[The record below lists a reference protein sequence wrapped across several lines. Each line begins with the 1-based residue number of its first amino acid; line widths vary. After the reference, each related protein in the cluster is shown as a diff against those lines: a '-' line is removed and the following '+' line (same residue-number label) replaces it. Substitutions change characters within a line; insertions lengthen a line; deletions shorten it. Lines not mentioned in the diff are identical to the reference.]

1 MESQSALSTISS
13 RENIWR
19 LHAEMKNVQLVQA
32 EHADRLLRLERRQDD
47 DARLKSVWEP
57 IHNPPSDM
65 LTSFDQ
71 EHQQSLLGSLQL
83 DQDDLPRRGA
93 SRANSVRFD
102 ERAIQ
107 AHWMQGSRSSSDFY
121 PTRTGSGLGGHP
133 MTERSSS
140 YKSDGRQSS
149 AGHSVHST
157 HSARPNSLGLDTNFL
172 LDQDPPLETSRP
184 PPGLFI
190 LGPVPSII
198 RCWLDTN
205 FSHETLLYAVICTG
219 SCKSLLDF
227 RLVIR
232 LGLKD
237 QMRKV
242 KTGEYKITLPVY
254 LPEAVVQQPSS
265 RSSSPSSQLPSLTVD
280 FTITNQ
286 QQNISRTK
294 VIQIFLGSDMLRAHN
309 ADVLLS
315 QNTLNLFGDDHNKL
329 SIPLV
334 RPEDAGLFT
343 DLYTTNTTIAS
354 ICSIDMD
361 STSKLDGKSQQA
373 TPIGVDRHLTG
384 GSASGNDSGISVD
397 EHTRPHD
404 QCVQSSSPVS
414 SPMIVDSPEM
424 AAVGDTRGD
433 GLNHND
439 EAIISSTPPSV
450 TRPSDRTGM
459 AKDEDPERR
468 LSDDGHNEWGQRE
481 QGAKIDSRNVLQ
493 SGSAQESCSGVW
505 ASWRRDIGQDSK
517 RDVRSDTSNDARV
530 TGSGHQRPGRGRS
543 MKVLR
548 PSKPPMPSS
557 SRTVSASQSSTH
569 VHSISS
575 APKEGSRDHSSP
587 KIPHEPHSRKFRHS
601 TAGNGT
607 VAPEAKGFRTPAQ
620 PRSANPIGGASAFAW
635 LKPSQQN
642 QPATTAE

>member
-1 MESQSALSTISS
+1 
-13 RENIWR
+13 
-19 LHAEMKNVQLVQA
+19 MKNVQLVQA

-47 DARLKSVWEP
+47 DARLKSVWGTSSPFPTLLEP
-57 IHNPPSDM
+57 IHIPSSDA

-71 EHQQSLLGSLQL
+71 ERQQSLLGNLQL

-107 AHWMQGSRSSSDFY
+107 AHWMQGSRSSSDSY

-172 LDQDPPLETSRP
+172 LDQDPPLELSRP

-227 RLVIR
+227 HLVNR

-242 KTGEYKITLPVY
+242 KAGEYKITLPVY
-254 LPEAVVQQPSS
+254 LPEAVVQQSSS
-265 RSSSPSSQLPSLTVD
+265 RSSSPSPQLPSLTVD
-280 FTITNQ
+280 FTVINQ
-286 QQNISRTK
+286 QQDASRTK
-294 VIQIFLGSDMLRAHN
+294 SIQIFLGNDTLRVHN

-329 SIPLV
+329 SVPLV

-343 DLYTTNTTIAS
+343 DLHTTNTTIAPM
-354 ICSIDMD
+354 CSVDMD
-361 STSKLDGKSQQA
+361 SASKPDRKTQQV

-384 GSASGNDSGISVD
+384 GSASGNDSSISAD
-397 EHTRPHD
+397 EHTRSHD
-404 QCVQSSSPVS
+404 QYVQSSSRVS
-414 SPMIVDSPEM
+414 SPMAIESLKISM
-424 AAVGDTRGD
+424 MGGSRRD
-433 GLNHND
+433 GLNHGG
-439 EAIISSTPPSV
+439 EAVIDSTSSSAI
-450 TRPSDRTGM
+450 RPSDHISITR
-459 AKDEDPERR
+459 DEDSERR
-468 LSDDGHNEWGQRE
+468 SSEDSHGEWSQRE
-481 QGAKIDSRNVLQ
+481 REAKTDGKNVLQ

-505 ASWRRDIGQDSK
+505 ASWRRDIVQDSK
-517 RDVRSDTSNDARV
+517 RDVWSDASNDAKG
-530 TGSGHQRPGRGRS
+530 TGGGHQRPGRGRS

-548 PSKPPMPSS
+548 PSKPPTPSS
-557 SRTVSASQSSTH
+557 SRTAPVLQSNTH
-569 VHSISS
+569 VHSAS
-575 APKEGSRDHSSP
+575 PDTKEVSRDQSP
-587 KIPHEPHSRKFRHS
+587 PKMPYESHSRKLKLS
-601 TAGNGT
+601 KAGNGIA
-607 VAPEAKGFRTPAQ
+607 APEVKDFRTPSQ
-620 PRSANPIGGASAFAW
+620 HRSANPIGGASAFAW
-635 LKPSQQN
+635 LKPTQQK
-642 QPATTAE
+642 QSATTAE